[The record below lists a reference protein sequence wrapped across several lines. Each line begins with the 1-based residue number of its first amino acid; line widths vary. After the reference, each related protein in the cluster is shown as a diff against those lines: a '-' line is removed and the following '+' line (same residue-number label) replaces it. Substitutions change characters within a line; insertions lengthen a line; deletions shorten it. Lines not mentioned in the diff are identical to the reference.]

1 MSSPN
6 GHQHIN
12 LTQHKSESKE
22 AGNVEVL
29 LIDSDSETDRNFKP
43 AVAKCTPKSESCDV
57 LNRHPKFLLN
67 YSIPVS
73 DSESEEEL
81 SNKVNGTSVKPSGQ
95 LNTNLADSDNHN
107 SRISNHSKVVTREDH
122 KARRELTEEHSF
134 SSQEIEKIS
143 HKTKITCKKRSNTCL
158 EQNQSKSLKKSPLK
172 SCKEKLGRSS
182 QLVEINDPSNS
193 HNSTDN
199 ISKRKIIFDK
209 SANCNQKESALE
221 SMIGQTNKTEEST
234 NNLSSKNDEKTSK
247 NSSNQLRNILIKNL
261 LHITEK
267 SFTEQKTFSNQETK
281 KSKKRKSE
289 KVSLSGVT
297 KSNAA
302 APLKTCKS
310 GGTPAKQMVPCEESS
325 LSVTVE
331 DKNNFQVMGF
341 VLPLTKE
348 RVSNKQVL
356 LIG

>member
-29 LIDSDSETDRNFKP
+29 LIDSDSETDSNFKP

-57 LNRHPKFLLN
+57 LNCHPKFLLN

-81 SNKVNGTSVKPSGQ
+81 SNKVNNTSVKPSSQ
-95 LNTNLADSDNHN
+95 LNSNLADSDDHN
-107 SRISNHSKVVTREDH
+107 SHKLDDDKSNHSKVVTLEDH
-122 KARRELTEEHSF
+122 KARRELTKEHSF

-143 HKTKITCKKRSNTCL
+143 HETNITSKKRTNTSL
-158 EQNQSKSLKKSPLK
+158 KQNQSKSLKKSSLK

-182 QLVEINDPSNS
+182 QLVEVNDPSNS
-193 HNSTDN
+193 QNSTDY
-199 ISKRKIIFDK
+199 ISKRTNIFNK
-209 SANCNQKESALE
+209 SVNCNQKESAFE
-221 SMIGQTNKTEEST
+221 SMIGKTNKTEEST
-234 NNLSSKNDEKTSK
+234 SNLSLKNDEKSSN

-261 LHITEK
+261 LDRTEK
-267 SFTEQKTFSNQETK
+267 SFIEQNTFSDQETK
-281 KSKKRKSE
+281 KSKKQKKKSE
-289 KVSLSGVT
+289 KVSLGGVIKS

-310 GGTPAKQMVPCEESS
+310 GGTPDNQMVPCEESS
-325 LSVTVE
+325 LPVTLE
-331 DKNNFQVMGF
+331 DNNNFQVKVF

-348 RVSNKQVL
+348 RV
-356 LIG
+356 